1 MNPWPFV
8 VAAYA
13 LTLGGTAMLLVA
25 SWAAMRRAE
34 QPKASTPPLS
44 NTVEA

>member
-25 SWAAMRRAE
+25 TWAAMRRAE
-34 QPKASTPPLS
+34 RPRPSAPPLS
-44 NTVEA
+44 STAEA